1 MTTTTTQSGRTLQDE
16 RIAATRFFWWW
27 LIGSAATSML
37 GNIAHALLNARW
49 DQWWLAAL
57 AALAA
62 LIPPAGAMAATH
74 AVAMLVRIRVGGLVF
89 WIALLGTLGL
99 AGCAFKVSFDALSSL
114 ARTVGMSRDDAFLWP
129 ISIDL
134 AIAISTLCLLAMS
147 HGRRKAEERAA
158 IHTAHTDRASAP
170 PAHQADNGRAR
181 AAASIGN
188 EDARGDQHR
197 TTPTPRTPASPD
209 RAPHITAPHRTT
221 NSAEHPLVN
230 GSAVMRGEQVQ
241 APHATPPALG
251 PRAPRTLTAVP
262 NSAAPHNGN
271 SQPHTHERAHASAH
285 REGADNAGHR
295 ASARPDVDQAA
306 IQQWLPVAETIVGDG
321 LTKGRMRRWP
331 EEEHPE
337 VVATILADH
346 AAGTRPST
354 IGRHHQVH
362 HEMVGKIL
370 AAAGE
375 LTG

>member
-1 MTTTTTQSGRTLQDE
+1 MTTTTTQSGRTLHDE
-16 RIAATRFFWWW
+16 RSAATRFFWWW

-49 DQWWLAAL
+49 EQWWLAAL

-62 LIPPAGAMAATH
+62 LIPPSGAMMATH

-114 ARTVGMSRDDAFLWP
+114 ARTVGMARDDAFLWP

-147 HGRRKAEERAA
+147 HGRRKAEERAQ
-158 IHTAHTDRASAP
+158 IHTAHAARASAP
-170 PAHQADNGRAR
+170 AAHETDEGRPRGAAR
-181 AAASIGN
+181 IGTK
-188 EDARGDQHR
+188 DVRGDQQR
-197 TTPTPRTPASPD
+197 TSPTTRTPAAPG
-209 RAPHITAPHRTT
+209 RAPHTAPQRTPR
-221 NSAEHPLVN
+221 SAEHASVN
-230 GSAVMRGEQVQ
+230 GSTVRRGAQEQ
-241 APHATPPALG
+241 AAHATLPALE

-262 NSAAPHNGN
+262 DSVAPRNGN
-271 SQPHTHERAHASAH
+271 SQMHAHERAQSSAPTDVADKTG
-285 REGADNAGHR
+285 RGAPAGR
-295 ASARPDVDQAA
+295 DVDQPA
-306 IQQWLPVAETIVGDG
+306 IQQWLPVAETIVGNG
-321 LTKGRMRRWP
+321 VTKGRMRRWP

-362 HEMVGKIL
+362 HETVGKIIE
-370 AAAGE
+370 AAGE

>member
-134 AIAISTLCLLAMS
+134 AIAISTLCLLALS
-147 HGRRKAEERAA
+147 RGRRKAE
-158 IHTAHTDRASAP
+158 
-170 PAHQADNGRAR
+170 
-181 AAASIGN
+181 
-188 EDARGDQHR
+188 
-197 TTPTPRTPASPD
+197 
-209 RAPHITAPHRTT
+209 
-221 NSAEHPLVN
+221 
-230 GSAVMRGEQVQ
+230 
-241 APHATPPALG
+241 
-251 PRAPRTLTAVP
+251 
-262 NSAAPHNGN
+262 
-271 SQPHTHERAHASAH
+271 
-285 REGADNAGHR
+285 
-295 ASARPDVDQAA
+295 
-306 IQQWLPVAETIVGDG
+306 
-321 LTKGRMRRWP
+321 
-331 EEEHPE
+331 
-337 VVATILADH
+337 
-346 AAGTRPST
+346 
-354 IGRHHQVH
+354 
-362 HEMVGKIL
+362 
-370 AAAGE
+370 
-375 LTG
+375 

>member
-1 MTTTTTQSGRTLQDE
+1 
-16 RIAATRFFWWW
+16 
-27 LIGSAATSML
+27 
-37 GNIAHALLNARW
+37 
-49 DQWWLAAL
+49 
-57 AALAA
+57 
-62 LIPPAGAMAATH
+62 
-74 AVAMLVRIRVGGLVF
+74 
-89 WIALLGTLGL
+89 
-99 AGCAFKVSFDALSSL
+99 
-114 ARTVGMSRDDAFLWP
+114 
-129 ISIDL
+129 
-134 AIAISTLCLLAMS
+134 
-147 HGRRKAEERAA
+147 
-158 IHTAHTDRASAP
+158 
-170 PAHQADNGRAR
+170 
-181 AAASIGN
+181 
-188 EDARGDQHR
+188 
-197 TTPTPRTPASPD
+197 
-209 RAPHITAPHRTT
+209 
-221 NSAEHPLVN
+221 
-230 GSAVMRGEQVQ
+230 MRGAQVQ

-271 SQPHTHERAHASAH
+271 GQPHTHERAHASAH
-285 REGADNAGHR
+285 RDGADNAAHR
-295 ASARPDVDQAA
+295 ASARPYVDQAA